1 VNDNGFTYY
10 SPVAAAPAKGGKA
23 KKEKAATEA
32 PKKESSVDTSA
43 IELAVLGFIDKNGHI
58 SNTAEYCES

>member
-1 VNDNGFTYY
+1 VNEDGFTYY
-10 SPVAAAPAKGGKA
+10 SSVAAAPAKGAKA
-23 KKEKAATEA
+23 KKEKVAAEA

-58 SNTAEYCES
+58 TNTAEYCES